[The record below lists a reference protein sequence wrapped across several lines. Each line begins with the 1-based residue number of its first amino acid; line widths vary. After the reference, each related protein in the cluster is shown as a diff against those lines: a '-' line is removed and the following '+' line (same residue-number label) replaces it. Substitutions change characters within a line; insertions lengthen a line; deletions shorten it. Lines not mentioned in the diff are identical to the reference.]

1 MEYTKP
7 NFEFEWE
14 EAQRYPEFSE
24 LGKEGWIERANNN
37 FEIDHYKRIKDVL
50 GNVDLDFDNLDDG
63 KKDRF
68 YKSYEKGKIE
78 IPIAVKFSE
87 DDYDLVAGNTRLAG
101 LIKQGKNPK
110 IWVVDMTNLN
120 EEKLKGGLADNK
132 TIEDV
137 AKKHSIDVDLLKV
150 QLENGI
156 EVEHEHV
163 KDNKMAKEIA
173 LDHLMEDPEYYIKL
187 KKMEG
192 EKEVKETGASSAGGY
207 VGPMF
212 SVIKKKDLQESIIST
227 GQYDVPAFGKTP
239 KGGRKNP
246 LKIDG
251 PDSIYKGRAVK
262 DKNFPKWGGPDS
274 VFVKIKEKCKK
285 FPYCNQGDTGAL
297 EFIKEDEEFKIAI
310 SKASKMYGIPYEDVE
325 KIVINE
331 ITKIFI

>member
-1 MEYTKP
+1 MSK
-7 NFEFEWE
+7 
-14 EAQRYPEFSE
+14 
-24 LGKEGWIERANNN
+24 
-37 FEIDHYKRIKDVL
+37 
-50 GNVDLDFDNLDDG
+50 
-63 KKDRF
+63 
-68 YKSYEKGKIE
+68 
-78 IPIAVKFSE
+78 
-87 DDYDLVAGNTRLAG
+87 
-101 LIKQGKNPK
+101 
-110 IWVVDMTNLN
+110 
-120 EEKLKGGLADNK
+120 EKLQGGLADNK

-137 AKKHSIDVDLLKV
+137 AKKHKVDVDLLKI
-150 QLENGI
+150 QLKNGI

-163 KDNKMAKEIA
+163 KDSKMAKEIA
-173 LDHLMEDPEYYIKL
+173 LDHLMEDPQYYIKL
-187 KKMEG
+187 KKVEEKESTNPYNDDEDKDDIFPSG
-192 EKEVKETGASSAGGY
+192 SSDWRKKKEVKETGASSAGGY

-297 EFIKEDEEFKIAI
+297 EFIKEDEEFKTAI